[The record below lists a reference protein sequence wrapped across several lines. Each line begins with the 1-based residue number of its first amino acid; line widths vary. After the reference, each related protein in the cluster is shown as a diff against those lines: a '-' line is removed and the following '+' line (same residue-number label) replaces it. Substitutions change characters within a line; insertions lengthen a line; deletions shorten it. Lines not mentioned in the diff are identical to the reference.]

1 MKPKEK
7 IIRILEENCVNF
19 IYSDDESFNIDGVD
33 KDNFNEVAKQIVEKL
48 TSTDVVKSLRNK
60 YKTDFDI
67 WKIDNKYI
75 KDKKHKCYFK
85 GDKVYF
91 EFDLI
96 EIYDKEL
103 MKP

>member
-1 MKPKEK
+1 MFLNNFFYNYILTKLIKMKDKLEKIVGKVESGHLEPKEA
-7 IIRILEENCVNF
+7 VN
-19 IYSDDESFNIDGVD
+19 EL
-33 KDNFNEVAKQIVEKL
+33 L
-48 TSTDVVKSLRNK
+48 TLTDVVKSLRNK